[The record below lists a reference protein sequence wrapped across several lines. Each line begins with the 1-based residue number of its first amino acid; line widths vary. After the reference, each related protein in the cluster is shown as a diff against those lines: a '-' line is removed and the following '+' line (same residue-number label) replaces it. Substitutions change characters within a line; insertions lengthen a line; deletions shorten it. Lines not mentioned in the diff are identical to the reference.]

1 MKTFLIFSLLFC
13 LACTKHE
20 ENFAV
25 TQIVNLQTRNQ
36 IGIDCPGKVITLELA
51 YDNMTYDEIHALV
64 RELTYS
70 VWYAPN
76 DTIWVLKDY
85 KRLPDMYLVSS
96 DSVRM
101 TSVVKSFVHYY
112 CPKP

>member
-36 IGIDCPGKVITLELA
+36 IGIDCPGKVITLDLA
-51 YDNMTYDEIHALV
+51 YDNMNYDEIHALV
-64 RELTYS
+64 KELTYS
-70 VWYAPN
+70 VWIAPN
-76 DTIWVLKDY
+76 DTAWVLKDY
-85 KRLPDMYLVSS
+85 KKLPDMYFVYS
-96 DSVRM
+96 DSIRM
-101 TSVVKSFVHYY
+101 TSKVKSYEPYY
-112 CPKP
+112 CP